1 MAIPRTLLQTTAAD
15 IAGLITEEATEGPH
29 VDFKRDLPGSDGSS
43 RHELLADVSAFA
55 NSSGGDLIYGIDE
68 DGEARATAVFPATG
82 NADAEARRIQD
93 VLMNGLEPR
102 APGIQVHPVDVE
114 GGFVV
119 IVRVPQSWAAP
130 HRVRTNQHFFVREGR
145 RKRQLDVP
153 EVRGL
158 FLRSEHQAQRVR
170 DFRTERLGKLV
181 SGAVPVRLV
190 EGPLLVV
197 HLVPT
202 QGALGL
208 LQLDPVTY
216 ARERHLPA
224 LGTTLPGAR
233 LNIDGALSSGIR
245 RKDGIDVY
253 SQLFR
258 DGFFETVQVLTR
270 RTTTN
275 RFNLAS
281 TAYEKDVITLV
292 ERFRSELEYMG
303 AGQEMTCMLSL
314 TDAVNVELGLSQMER
329 FMMLDEQQ
337 GFFDRS
343 TLVLPDV
350 LLPADV
356 SAGRALRPVF
366 DLVWQSAGL
375 EGSRNYNGEGNWVAR
390 QTQ

>member
-1 MAIPRTLLQTTAAD
+1 MSIPQTLSLTTASD
-15 IAGLITEEATEGPH
+15 IDSLITEQATEGPH
-29 VDFKRDLPGSDGSS
+29 LDFKRDLPGSDSSS

-55 NSSGGDLIYGIDE
+55 NSSGGDLIYGMDE
-68 DGEARATAVFPATG
+68 DGEARATTIVPATG

-102 APGIQVHPVDVE
+102 VPGIQVQPVDVA
-114 GGFVV
+114 GGFVL
-119 IVRVPQSWAAP
+119 IVRASQSWAAP
-130 HRVRTNQHFFVREGR
+130 HRVKTNQHFFVREGR

-181 SGAVPVRLV
+181 SGDVPVRLV
-190 EGPLLVV
+190 EGPRLVV

-216 ARERHLPA
+216 ARERSLPA
-224 LGTTLPGAR
+224 LGPSLSGAR
-233 LNIDGALSSGIR
+233 LNIDGALGAGIR
-245 RKDGIDVY
+245 RADGIDVY

-258 DGFFETVQVLTR
+258 NGFFETVQVLLG
-270 RTTTN
+270 RTERN
-275 RFNLAS
+275 RSALAS
-281 TAYEKDVITLV
+281 TAYEKDVIALV
-292 ERFRSELEYMG
+292 ERFRNELAHIG

-314 TDAVNVELGLSQMER
+314 TDAANVELGLAQMER
-329 FMMLDEQQ
+329 FMLDEQQ

-350 LLPADV
+350 LLPPEIP
-356 SAGRALRPVF
+356 AGRALRPVF

-375 EGSRNYNGEGNWVAR
+375 EGSRNYNEQGDWVAR
-390 QTQ
+390 QAR